1 MVATLSLLG
10 LYSFRG
16 DILDDFKLPDG
27 IDRDDFVEMLLFD
40 TAELELLTPN
50 PDIMKQLLGRWSNVR
65 VNAWAK
71 MLDTETVEYNPIHN
85 YDRQEDWVDDGSGS
99 VKNSGSNITDLSVAG
114 FNEADMADRERTV
127 QTAGTGTNTTT
138 QSRHTA
144 RISGNIGVTTT
155 QQMLES
161 ERESRKY
168 STLYEIIGE
177 FKERFCLLVY

>member
-16 DILDDFKLPDG
+16 DILDDFQLPAG
-27 IDRDDFVEMLLFD
+27 IDRDDFIEMLLFD
-40 TAELELLTPN
+40 TAELELLTPD

-65 VNAWAK
+65 VNAWSK

-85 YDRQEDWVDDGSGS
+85 YDRQEDWVDDGTGS
-99 VKNSGSNITDLSVAG
+99 SITDLSVAG
-114 FNEADMADRERTV
+114 FNDADMADRERT
-127 QTAGTGTNTTT
+127 GTGTTT

-168 STLYEIIGE
+168 STVFEIIGE

>member
-16 DILDDFKLPDG
+16 DILDDFKLPAG
-27 IDRDDFVEMLLFD
+27 IDRDDFIEMLLFD
-40 TAELELLTPN
+40 TAELELLTPD
-50 PDIMKQLLGRWSNVR
+50 PDIIKQLLGRWSNVR
-65 VNAWAK
+65 VNAWEK
-71 MLDTETVEYNPIHN
+71 MLDTEMIEYNPIHN
-85 YDRQEDWVDDGSGS
+85 YDRQEDWVDDGTGS
-99 VKNSGSNITDLSVAG
+99 SITDLSVAG
-114 FNEADMADRERTV
+114 FNDADMADRERT
-127 QTAGTGTNTTT
+127 GTGTTT

-168 STLYEIIGE
+168 STVYEIIGE

>member
-16 DILDDFKLPDG
+16 DILDDFKLPEG

-40 TAELELLTPN
+40 TAELELLTPD
-50 PDIMKQLLGRWSNVR
+50 PDIMKRLLGRWSNVR
-65 VNAWAK
+65 VNAWSK

-85 YDRQEDWVDDGSGS
+85 YDRQEDWVDDGTGS
-99 VKNSGSNITDLSVAG
+99 SITDLSVAG
-114 FNEADMADRERTV
+114 FNDADMADRERT
-127 QTAGTGTNTTT
+127 GTGTTT

-168 STLYEIIGE
+168 STVYEIIGE